1 MIRDAIWRIMR
12 ARFRALVILLPDC
25 RHEVAMLQIR
35 RYFTSGLIALLTLVA
50 ALAIYVLITG
60 ELGWAEVRA
69 LLTALIGFAVGL
81 NAVTCLTCRHEVPH
95 PWMAWGGVVFG
106 LVSGLMLLVLVW
118 VNIYSSYYWQ
128 ITSVSII
135 WTLVYTHCLLPS
147 LIRLEGW
154 QQRYLV
160 PLTRASSLLLGAL
173 LSAGVIGSFYSSW
186 LLRTISVM
194 AILVGFFTLLLVI
207 LHRRTQQVTP
217 RLILTE
223 SSDGLYMDASGRYYR
238 VTPVE

>member
-1 MIRDAIWRIMR
+1 
-12 ARFRALVILLPDC
+12 
-25 RHEVAMLQIR
+25 MLQIR
-35 RYFTSGLIALLTLVA
+35 RYFTTGLIVLLTLVA
-50 ALAIYVLITG
+50 ALAIYVLVTG
-60 ELGWAEVRA
+60 ELGWAEVKA

-81 NAVTCLTCRHEVPH
+81 NAVTCLTCRHELPR
-95 PWMAWGGVVFG
+95 PWMAWAGVAFG
-106 LVSGLMLLVLVW
+106 MVSGVMLLTLLW
-118 VNIYSSYYWQ
+118 WNIQSSYYWQ
-128 ITSVSII
+128 ITSVTII

-154 QQRYLV
+154 KQRYLV

-173 LSAGVIGSFYSSW
+173 LSYGVVGSFYSGW

-194 AILVGFFTLLLVI
+194 TILVGFFTLLLVI
-207 LHRRTQQVTP
+207 LHRRNQQVTP